1 MRMEP
6 RGSRV
11 PWWENPG
18 RGEEANETSVDTGD
32 GTVTVE
38 LTGPVASEAGTAT
51 SRRRRRT

>member
-32 GTVTVE
+32 GTVTIE
-38 LTGPVASEAGTAT
+38 LTGPMASEAGTAI